1 MNKIYIKHK
10 RNIAISVEFKTSKLE
25 DLFITKGGNFRK
37 KDFSLYVNIGD
48 DFISI
53 EKDFNRI
60 DKAFIITLV
69 FKDFTISF
77 TYDVKKVTS
86 ASNLEK
92 FKEISEC
99 DSKFVNKLFD
109 NIYKEYKYLIQSII
123 DAYNIASQFSEE
135 EDKIISQITDENE
148 LVKYEFIYGKW
159 KWWMK
164 LDYKEFNIFF
174 ELESTGDHSWDL
186 MCYCNNSFV
195 NEDGKCIKCG
205 EEGSR
210 YVDGVNSKILNIVKD
225 ETSFRFNRKLEKVII
240 LRFIKSDLYDKLL
253 VDAEEDE
260 KFNEVGRTLVDHVYD
275 NHL

>member
-86 ASNLEK
+86 VSNLEK

-225 ETSFRFNRKLEKVII
+225 ETSFRFNRKLEKTII

>member
-1 MNKIYIKHK
+1 MSI
-10 RNIAISVEFKTSKLE
+10 EFKKRKLE
-25 DLFITKGGNFRK
+25 DLFLTKGGNFKK
-37 KDFSLYVNIGD
+37 KDFTLYVNKED
-48 DFISI
+48 NLISV
-53 EKDFNRI
+53 EKDFNKI
-60 DKAFIITLV
+60 DKICIITLV

-77 TYDVKKVTS
+77 TCDIKKGTT
-86 ASNLEK
+86 ALNLEK
-92 FKEISEC
+92 SKEIFEC

-109 NIYKEYKYLIQSII
+109 NMYKECIVLRESMI
-123 DAYNIASQFSEE
+123 DLYNSVSQFSEN
-135 EDKIISQITDENE
+135 EDKIVSQITDENE

-186 MCYCNNSFV
+186 MCYCNDSFV

-210 YVDGVNSKILNIVKD
+210 YVDGIKSKILNIVKD
-225 ETSFRFNRKLEKVII
+225 ETSFRFNSKLEKAII

-253 VDAEEDE
+253 EDAETNE